1 VNQPRLRE
9 LTHRITANKYLFFL
23 ASRTPMV
30 YYYANIFD
38 REEVAMEQNGV
49 LGLKRVLGLKEVVAI
64 GVGQT
69 IGAGV
74 FAMTGIAIGICGAA
88 LPIAYSLAVIPVV
101 CLMLPS
107 AFLGAT
113 IPTVGGNYRY
123 PSRFFSPMA
132 AFMGVWIF
140 AIGFFLGFLP
150 LLAVTMVEYL
160 RTYFPDIN
168 VMIFSV
174 AFLTF
179 FYIINILGIRIAAS
193 VQGLMVLVL
202 IAALIMYDIVGI
214 PHVSLSHFKVLVP
227 KGTLSVIAAAALL
240 IFPYLG
246 ANAIIEL
253 GGEIKRPG
261 RVIPLSF
268 LIIIVLVAIIYISM
282 SIVAVGVV
290 SWEACANKP
299 LTESAAA
306 FLSGATLNFFII
318 GGALL
323 AIATTMNASFMW
335 APKSL
340 MIIARDNLLPPILTR
355 VNERFGTPH
364 NMLTMIWIFS
374 VAAVLGGL
382 DIKALALYSTIGG
395 LVIYI
400 PVLISSL
407 LLKKRMPER
416 YAQSPLRVPE
426 GVLFIC
432 VVLGILLFLAAL
444 AALIGELW
452 KTSNFLTYFLV
463 VWTALGIAYY
473 LILKVQLAK
482 RGILLSDI
490 KKNIDF

>member
-1 VNQPRLRE
+1 
-9 LTHRITANKYLFFL
+9 
-23 ASRTPMV
+23 M
-30 YYYANIFD
+30 
-38 REEVAMEQNGV
+38 EEKGV

-88 LPIAYSLAVIPVV
+88 LPIAYSLAILPVA

-140 AIGFFLGFLP
+140 AVGFFLGFLP

-160 RTYFPDIN
+160 RAYFPDIN
-168 VMIFSV
+168 VMLFSV

-179 FYIINILGIRIAAS
+179 FYAVNVVGIRIAAG
-193 VQGLMVLVL
+193 VQGLMVLIM

-214 PHVSLSHFKVLVP
+214 PHVSLANFTVLVP

-253 GGEIKRPG
+253 GGEIKRPE

-268 LIIIVLVAIIYISM
+268 LIIILLVALIYISM
-282 SIVAVGVV
+282 SFVAVGVV

-306 FLSGATLNFFII
+306 FLSGPTLNFFII

-340 MIIARDNLLPPILTR
+340 MVIARDNLLPPFLTR

-374 VAAVLGGL
+374 VAAVLGSL
-382 DIKALALYSTIGG
+382 NIKALALYSTIGG

-416 YAQSPLRVPE
+416 YAASPLRIPE
-426 GVLFIC
+426 GALIVC

-452 KTSNFLTYFLV
+452 KTSTFLTFFLV
-463 VWTALGIAYY
+463 FWIALGIAYY
-473 LILKVQLAK
+473 CILKAQLAK
-482 RGILLSDI
+482 RGIFLSDI
-490 KKNIDF
+490 KKKIDF

>member
-1 VNQPRLRE
+1 
-9 LTHRITANKYLFFL
+9 
-23 ASRTPMV
+23 MV
-30 YYYANIFD
+30 YYYANIFN
-38 REEVAMEQNGV
+38 REEGAMEKNGV

-160 RTYFPDIN
+160 RTYLPDIN
-168 VMIFSV
+168 VMLFSV

-179 FYIINILGIRIAAS
+179 FYIINIIGIRIAAS

-214 PHVSLSHFKVLVP
+214 PHVSLSHFKVLFP
-227 KGTLSVIAAAALL
+227 KGTISVIAAAALL

-261 RVIPLSF
+261 RIIPLSF

-306 FLSGATLNFFII
+306 FLSGATLN
-318 GGALL
+318 L
-323 AIATTMNASFMW
+323 
-335 APKSL
+335 
-340 MIIARDNLLPPILTR
+340 IIARDNLLPPILTR

-364 NMLTMIWIFS
+364 NMLTMIWLFS

-473 LILKVQLAK
+473 IILKAQLAK

-490 KKNIDF
+490 KKNIDL